1 MVKMMEYVSEGIS
14 KHDEYPSEPI
24 WVQDDNR
31 STFYDYMTDSQCT
44 IPLDGADELRR
55 RLGLEQ

>member
-1 MVKMMEYVSEGIS
+1 MEHVPKVIHKYDG
-14 KHDEYPSEPI
+14 YWSEPI